1 MNYFRRTAHKLREYF
16 ILLWHGITHPKESK
30 RYDMKGMNQTHI
42 CKNCGLEY
50 NGKFCP
56 RCGQK
61 ANTSRLTPKN
71 LLSNTLEVWDFNNKS
86 VPGTILELFY
96 RPGHFIRDYLNGH
109 RAPYY
114 APIKLLFLLCVI
126 FAIEVGIG
134 LVNEK
139 KESPDKVAKY
149 ENPANKIPA
158 DSLEWAWAGE
168 DDEDDE
174 EDYEFK
180 GPADSITVDTSFG
193 SLGINGT
200 VHTMDSEKTQY
211 IIADFIIYGK
221 KIIKLKDD
229 NQAIYIIILNITLA
243 FICWRVFRKEKVMGH
258 LSYTEHF
265 FVQIYISCQMLML
278 SILILPFLK
287 PGETLPAFVLP
298 ALMVWDFKQLFQ
310 ITWGR
315 SLWKTILTLV
325 LNTFMI
331 ILVAI
336 LLFILV
342 TYILAAKY
350 DAL

>member
-1 MNYFRRTAHKLREYF
+1 MNYFHRTAHKLREYF

-30 RYDMKGMNQTHI
+30 RYDMKGMNQPHT

-50 NGKFCP
+50 KGNFCP

-61 ANTSRLTPKN
+61 ANISRLTPKN

-126 FAIEVGIG
+126 FAIEIGIG
-134 LVNEK
+134 LIKEK
-139 KESPDKVAKY
+139 KESGDKLAKY

-158 DSLEWAWAGE
+158 DSLEWAWASD
-168 DDEDDE
+168 DDEDNE

-180 GPADSITVDTSFG
+180 GPAESITVDM
-193 SLGINGT
+193 SLDSLKLNGI
-200 VHTMDSEKTQY
+200 VHTIDSEKAQS
-211 IIADFIIYGK
+211 IIADIIIYGK
-221 KIIKLKDD
+221 KIVKLKDN

-243 FICWRVFRKEKVMGH
+243 FICWRLFRKEAVMGH

-265 FVQIYISCQMLML
+265 FIQIYISCQMLIL

-287 PGETLPAFVLP
+287 PGATLPGFVLP
-298 ALMVWDFKQLFQ
+298 ALMMWDFKQLFQ
-310 ITWGR
+310 ITWWR
-315 SLWKTILTLV
+315 SFWKTIMVLV
-325 LNTFMI
+325 LNTVMLF
-331 ILVAI
+331 LVAM
-336 LLFILV
+336 LLFMLA

-350 DAL
+350 GAL

>member
-30 RYDMKGMNQTHI
+30 RYDMKGMNQPHT

-50 NGKFCP
+50 KGKFCP

-61 ANTSRLTPKN
+61 ANISRLTPRN

-126 FAIEVGIG
+126 FAIEIGIG
-134 LVNEK
+134 LVKDK
-139 KESPDKVAKY
+139 KDSNSKPAEY
-149 ENPANKIPA
+149 ENTANKIPA
-158 DSLEWAWAGE
+158 DSLEWAWAGD
-168 DDEDDE
+168 DDEDDA

-180 GPADSITVDTSFG
+180 GPASSITIDTSLD
-193 SLGINGT
+193 SLGLNGM
-200 VHTMDSEKTQY
+200 VHTIDSEKAQY

-221 KIIKLKDD
+221 KIKKLKDN
-229 NQAIYIIILNITLA
+229 NQAVYIIILNISLA
-243 FICWRVFRKEKVMGH
+243 FICWRVFRKETVMGH

-265 FVQIYISCQMLML
+265 FIQIYISCQMLIL

-287 PGETLPAFVLP
+287 PGATLPGFVLP

-310 ITWGR
+310 ITWWR
-315 SLWKTILTLV
+315 SFWKTIVVLV
-325 LNTFMI
+325 LNTAML
-331 ILVAI
+331 ILVAT
-336 LLFILV
+336 LLFMLV

-350 DAL
+350 GAL

>member
-30 RYDMKGMNQTHI
+30 RYDMKGMSQPHT

-50 NGKFCP
+50 KGKFCP

-61 ANTSRLTPKN
+61 ANISRLTPRN

-126 FAIEVGIG
+126 FAVEIGIG
-134 LVNEK
+134 IVKDK
-139 KESPDKVAKY
+139 KESGDKLARY
-149 ENPANKIPA
+149 ENTANKIPA
-158 DSLEWAWAGE
+158 DSLEWAWAG
-168 DDEDDE
+168 DDDDDV

-180 GPADSITVDTSFG
+180 GPASSITVDTSLD
-193 SLGINGT
+193 SLVLNGT
-200 VHTMDSEKTQY
+200 VHTIDSEKAQS

-221 KIIKLKDD
+221 KILKFKDD
-229 NQAIYIIILNITLA
+229 NQAIYIIVLNITLA
-243 FICWRVFRKEKVMGH
+243 LICWWAFRKEKVMGH

-265 FVQIYISCQMLML
+265 FIQIYISCQMMIL

-287 PGETLPAFVLP
+287 PGATLPAFVLP

-310 ITWGR
+310 ITWWR
-315 SLWKTILTLV
+315 SLWKTIGVLV
-325 LNTFMI
+325 LNT
-331 ILVAI
+331 I
-336 LLFILV
+336 LLFIAGSLIFMLAV
-342 TYILAAKY
+342 YILAAKHG
-350 DAL
+350 AL

>member
-30 RYDMKGMNQTHI
+30 RYDMKGMSQPHT

-50 NGKFCP
+50 KGKFCP

-61 ANTSRLTPKN
+61 ANISRLTPRN

-126 FAIEVGIG
+126 LAVEIG
-134 LVNEK
+134 LGLVKDNK
-139 KESPDKVAKY
+139 NPDSKLAEY
-149 ENPANKIPA
+149 ENPASKIPA
-158 DSLEWAWAGE
+158 DSLEWAWASD
-168 DDEDDE
+168 DDEDNE

-180 GPADSITVDTSFG
+180 GPATSITVDTSLD
-193 SLGINGT
+193 SLVLSGK
-200 VHTMDSEKTQY
+200 VHTIDSEKAQS

-221 KIIKLKDD
+221 KIMKLKDN
-229 NQAIYIIILNITLA
+229 NQALYIIVLNITLA
-243 FICWRVFRKEKVMGH
+243 FVCWRLFRKEQVMGH

-265 FVQIYISCQMLML
+265 FIQIYISCQMLIL

-287 PGETLPAFVLP
+287 PGATLPGFVLP

-310 ITWGR
+310 ISWWR
-315 SLWKTILTLV
+315 SLWKTIWVLV
-325 LNTFMI
+325 LNTFML
-331 ILVAI
+331 ILAAT
-336 LLFILV
+336 LLFVLV

-350 DAL
+350 GAL